1 MSKENE
7 WIGVMLLMKLE
18 KKIGLYAVG
27 LLAVLM
33 LIFSFT
39 DLAIS
44 RAIYNPKSL
53 YGLFFEAFGEFP
65 GALVS
70 TFSIAALIITRNRT
84 AKWKSAISILG
95 YGILLVLSG
104 LMSAV
109 MPFKYLG
116 GPKPLIPAV
125 AVLLIALCLYGASMI
140 KPEYR
145 AALRRAAII
154 GLLTFLCAIIIVN
167 VIKNFWG
174 RPRFRSMVDPL
185 LSFTAWYLPQ
195 GIASGEEFR
204 SFPSGHSANSAVVIW
219 ISLLPTFLPSLK
231 GKERPLFIGAMVWA
245 LLVMF
250 SRVVM
255 GAHFASDVTVGVTIT
270 LASFLLLSKAFRPVK
285 ENTKEKE
292 MVIKEK
298 MVS

>member
-1 MSKENE
+1 
-7 WIGVMLLMKLE
+7 MKLE
-18 KKIGLYAVG
+18 KKMGLYAVG
-27 LLAVLM
+27 LLVVLM
-33 LIFSFT
+33 SVFSFT

-44 RAIYNPKSL
+44 TAIYNPESL
-53 YGLFFEAFGEFP
+53 YGKFFEAFGEFP
-65 GALVS
+65 GAIVG
-70 TFSIAALIITRNRT
+70 TFSVAALIITRDRIV
-84 AKWKSAISILG
+84 KWKSAISIIG
-95 YGILLVLSG
+95 YGILLVLFG

-109 MPFKYLG
+109 MPFNYLE
-116 GPKPLIPAV
+116 GPKALVPVV
-125 AVLLIALCLYGASMI
+125 AVLLMALCLYGASRI

-145 AALRRAAII
+145 AALKRAAII

-174 RPRFRSMVDPL
+174 RPRFRSMTDPIL
-185 LSFTAWYLPQ
+185 NFTAWYLPQ

-270 LASFLLLSKAFRPVK
+270 LASFLLLCKAFQPVK
-285 ENTKEKE
+285 EKMEEKRA
-292 MVIKEK
+292 VIKEK
-298 MVS
+298 KVS